1 MKCYIVDDVLSIV
14 KVLSR
19 IIKEKDICEIIGTA
33 TDPVIAEQEII
44 SSEPDIVLV
53 DLLMPVVD
61 GITLVK
67 NIKKVKP
74 NINFI
79 MISQVSDSEMVAGA
93 YQNGIEFFIRKPI
106 NAIEVETVI
115 KRLIEKIN
123 LEKMLGGIRM
133 MVESDPGVSS
143 RKKAER
149 DKKEQQ
155 IRDIRYILGIIG
167 VIGEKG
173 TKDIMN
179 ICVKLVDNDLE
190 FDRYTILK
198 YAKKNGEDE
207 RMVKQ
212 RIRRAVKKALGNMA
226 AMGVEDYY
234 NEIFQTYS
242 YMIFDFE
249 SIRSEMDFIRGKNQ
263 NGGKASISKF
273 IEGLMT
279 FTESKE

>member
-1 MKCYIVDDVLSIV
+1 
-14 KVLSR
+14 
-19 IIKEKDICEIIGTA
+19 
-33 TDPVIAEQEII
+33 
-44 SSEPDIVLV
+44 
-53 DLLMPVVD
+53 
-61 GITLVK
+61 
-67 NIKKVKP
+67 
-74 NINFI
+74 
-79 MISQVSDSEMVAGA
+79 
-93 YQNGIEFFIRKPI
+93 
-106 NAIEVETVI
+106 
-115 KRLIEKIN
+115 
-123 LEKMLGGIRM
+123 
-133 MVESDPGVSS
+133 
-143 RKKAER
+143 
-149 DKKEQQ
+149 
-155 IRDIRYILGIIG
+155 
-167 VIGEKG
+167 
-173 TKDIMN
+173 
-179 ICVKLVDNDLE
+179 NDLE

-198 YAKKNGEDE
+198 YAKENGEDE